1 MYAIKWIW
9 CLIIELVSWQLRW
22 RGCTSVVGAAVAL
35 LLMPQAIAATTTLKD
50 SPKALVDEAWQV
62 IYKNYV
68 DQNFN
73 QLDWLSIRTDLLSR
87 RYSDRD
93 AAHRVIQ
100 QTLMRL
106 NDPYTRFL
114 LPQEYSQ
121 LLLQTQGQQVG
132 VGISLVEA
140 GELFR
145 VSTIEPGSVAAKSDL
160 KVGDEILAINGRSS
174 DRLTLERATLALRG
188 PAGSKLH
195 LLVRRAGRAQPFS
208 IELTRA
214 GDIPRTV
221 NFQTLTVGQQ
231 RVGYIR
237 LSGFNS
243 RSVQDMKEAIEVLK
257 GDRVQGFIL
266 DVRHNP
272 GGLLEAGIDITRQW
286 LNSGVIVRI
295 RQHQREEVI
304 RARQNA
310 MSDLPL
316 VVLVNQASAS
326 ASEILAGAL
335 QDQGRAII
343 VGTRTFGKVRVQA
356 VHEMADGSALVVT
369 IARYLTPRGTD
380 ISAGGITPDVMVAT
394 DPTADLELRLNPN
407 ILARPTDPVVV
418 KALELLN
425 PQISDRRSSNV
436 P

>member
-1 MYAIKWIW
+1 M
-9 CLIIELVSWQLRW
+9 SWQPHW
-22 RGCTSVVGAAVAL
+22 RPWTSVVGVGLVL
-35 LLMPQAIAATTTLKD
+35 LLMPRAIAATTTLKD

-62 IYKNYV
+62 IYKNYI
-68 DQNFN
+68 DQTFN
-73 QLDWLSIRTDLLSR
+73 QLDWPSIRTELLSK

-114 LPQEYSQ
+114 PPQEYSQ
-121 LLLQTQGQQVG
+121 LLLQTQGQQVD
-132 VGISLVEA
+132 VGITLVEA

-145 VSTIEPGSVAAKSDL
+145 VSTIQAGSVAAKSDL
-160 KVGDEILAINGRSS
+160 KVGDEILAINGRGS

-188 PAGSKLH
+188 PAGSKVR
-195 LLVRRAGRAQPFS
+195 LLVRREGRPQPFS

-243 RSVQDMKEAIEVLK
+243 RSVEQMKEAVNILK
-257 GDRVQGFIL
+257 GERVQGFIL

-272 GGLLEAGIDITRQW
+272 GGLLEAGIEITRQW
-286 LNSGVIVRI
+286 LDSGVIVRI
-295 RQHQREEVI
+295 QQHQREETI
-304 RARQNA
+304 RAQQNA
-310 MSDLPL
+310 ISHLPL
-316 VVLVNQASAS
+316 VILVNHTSAS

-335 QDQGRAII
+335 QDQGRATV

-394 DPTADLELRLNPN
+394 DPTVDLELRLNPN
-407 ILARPTDPVVV
+407 LLPRPTDPVMV

-425 PQISDRRSSNV
+425 TKISDRRSANV
-436 P
+436 R

>member
-1 MYAIKWIW
+1 MVGVG
-9 CLIIELVSWQLRW
+9 LV
-22 RGCTSVVGAAVAL
+22 L
-35 LLMPQAIAATTTLKD
+35 LLMPRAIAATTTLKD

-62 IYKNYV
+62 IYKNYI
-68 DQNFN
+68 DQTFN
-73 QLDWLSIRTDLLSR
+73 QLDWPSIRTELLSK

-114 LPQEYSQ
+114 PPQEYSQ
-121 LLLQTQGQQVG
+121 LLLQTQGQQVD
-132 VGISLVEA
+132 VGITLVEA

-145 VSTIEPGSVAAKSDL
+145 VSTIQAGSVAAKSDL
-160 KVGDEILAINGRSS
+160 KVGDEILAINGRGS

-188 PAGSKLH
+188 PAGSKVR
-195 LLVRRAGRAQPFS
+195 LLVRREGRPQPFS

-214 GDIPRTV
+214 GEIPRTV

-243 RSVQDMKEAIEVLK
+243 RSVEEMKEAVNILK
-257 GDRVQGFIL
+257 GERVQGFIL

-272 GGLLEAGIDITRQW
+272 GGLLEAGIEITRQW
-286 LNSGVIVRI
+286 LDSGVIVRI
-295 RQHQREEVI
+295 QQHQREDAI
-304 RARQNA
+304 RAQQNA
-310 MSDLPL
+310 ISHLPL
-316 VVLVNQASAS
+316 VVLVNHTSAS

-335 QDQGRAII
+335 QDQGRATV

-394 DPTADLELRLNPN
+394 DPTVDLELRLNPN
-407 ILARPTDPVVV
+407 LLPRPTDPVMV

-425 PQISDRRSSNV
+425 TKISDRRSANV
-436 P
+436 R

>member
-1 MYAIKWIW
+1 M
-9 CLIIELVSWQLRW
+9 SWQPHW
-22 RGCTSVVGAAVAL
+22 RPLTSVVGVGLVL
-35 LLMPQAIAATTTLKD
+35 LLMPRAIAATTTLKD

-62 IYKNYV
+62 IYKNYI
-68 DQNFN
+68 DQTFN
-73 QLDWLSIRTDLLSR
+73 QLDWPSIRTELLSK

-114 LPQEYSQ
+114 PPQEYSQ
-121 LLLQTQGQQVG
+121 LLLQTQGQQVD
-132 VGISLVEA
+132 VGITLVEA

-145 VSTIEPGSVAAKSDL
+145 VSTIQAGSVAAKSDL
-160 KVGDEILAINGRSS
+160 KVGDEILAINGRGS

-188 PAGSKLH
+188 PAGSKLR
-195 LLVRRAGRAQPFS
+195 LLVRREGRPQPFS

-221 NFQTLTVGQQ
+221 NFRTLTVGQQ

-243 RSVQDMKEAIEVLK
+243 RSVEQMREAIDVLK
-257 GDRVQGFIL
+257 GERVQGFIL
-266 DVRHNP
+266 DVRYNP
-272 GGLLEAGIDITRQW
+272 GGLLEAGIEITRQW
-286 LNSGVIVRI
+286 LDSGVIVRI
-295 RQHQREEVI
+295 QQHQREEAI
-304 RARQNA
+304 RARQTA
-310 MSDLPL
+310 ISHLPL
-316 VVLVNQASAS
+316 VVLVNHTSAS

-335 QDQGRAII
+335 QDQGRATV

-394 DPTADLELRLNPN
+394 DPTVDLELRLNPN
-407 ILARPTDPVVV
+407 LLPRPTDPVMV

-425 PQISDRRSSNV
+425 TKIRDRRSANV
-436 P
+436 R

>member
-1 MYAIKWIW
+1 
-9 CLIIELVSWQLRW
+9 
-22 RGCTSVVGAAVAL
+22 
-35 LLMPQAIAATTTLKD
+35 MPRAIAATTTLQD

-62 IYKNYV
+62 IYKNYI
-68 DQNFN
+68 DQTFN
-73 QLDWLSIRTDLLSR
+73 QLDWPSIRTELLSK

-114 LPQEYSQ
+114 PPQEYSQ
-121 LLLQTQGQQVG
+121 LLLQTQGQQVD
-132 VGISLVEA
+132 VGITLVEA

-145 VSTIEPGSVAAKSDL
+145 VSTIQAGSVAAKSDL
-160 KVGDEILAINGRSS
+160 KVGDEILAINGRGS

-188 PAGSKLH
+188 PAGSKVR
-195 LLVRRAGRAQPFS
+195 LLVRREGRPQPFS

-243 RSVQDMKEAIEVLK
+243 RSVEQMKEAVNILK
-257 GDRVQGFIL
+257 GERVQGFIL

-272 GGLLEAGIDITRQW
+272 GGLLEAGIEITRQW
-286 LNSGVIVRI
+286 LDSGVIVRI
-295 RQHQREEVI
+295 QQHQREETI
-304 RARQNA
+304 RARQTA
-310 MSDLPL
+310 ISHLPL
-316 VVLVNQASAS
+316 VILVNHTSAS

-335 QDQGRAII
+335 QDQGRATV

-380 ISAGGITPDVMVAT
+380 ISAEGITPDVMVAT
-394 DPTADLELRLNPN
+394 DPTVDLELRLNPN
-407 ILARPTDPVVV
+407 LLPRPTDPVMV

-425 PQISDRRSSNV
+425 TKISDRRSANV
-436 P
+436 R